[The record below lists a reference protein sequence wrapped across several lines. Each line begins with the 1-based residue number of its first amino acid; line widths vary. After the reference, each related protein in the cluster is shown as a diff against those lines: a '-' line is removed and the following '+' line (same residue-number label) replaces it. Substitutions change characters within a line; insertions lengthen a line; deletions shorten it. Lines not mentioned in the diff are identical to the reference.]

1 MTTSL
6 SLSALT
12 SFSVLRLWT
21 GQWMPARAFS
31 LARLYLAQRAPSERS
46 FKMPPSARSV
56 RRRPEEVVAK
66 TFERV
71 GENVEMDGQKAY
83 RASLL
88 DLLAVANI
96 ERPISEEYMRDI
108 LSGGAYPEFLT
119 DESEEDYFFYVPAE

>member
-1 MTTSL
+1 MDE
-6 SLSALT
+6 LT
-12 SFSVLRLWT
+12 
-21 GQWMPARAFS
+21 AAI
-31 LARLYLAQRAPSERS
+31 LAH
-46 FKMPPSARSV
+46 
-56 RRRPEEVVAK
+56 EEVARYLSGSHGLSGAAARERVITYLEELRTTQRYELYRALEYPLYPILRK
-66 TFERV
+66 IERV